1 MNNLDEFKKLNKC
14 EIVQIYND
22 QVIQF
27 INELEKI
34 VNELYK
40 NNIIN
45 NIIREDIIFYKN
57 IANTSIH
64 IVPNYNIESF
74 GKYIVRNSDVV
85 PAVMSKDLN
94 FILNYKFENDPSI
107 NKYKEKYKNNLE
119 IQDLIGIVKQTIEH
133 FTDENKD
140 IIFEYFQII
149 FQLTIIF
156 MSKM

>member
-1 MNNLDEFKKLNKC
+1 MNNLDELKKLNKS
-14 EIVQIYND
+14 EIVLIFND

-27 INELEKI
+27 INELEI
-34 VNELYK
+34 IINELYQ

-45 NIIREDIIFYKN
+45 NIIREDIIFFKN
-57 IANTSIH
+57 IATTTLQFTHSYI
-64 IVPNYNIESF
+64 IESF

-107 NKYKEKYKNNLE
+107 NKYKDKYKNNLE
-119 IQDLIGIVKQTIEH
+119 IQDLIGIVKQIIEH
-133 FTDENKD
+133 FTDENKN
-140 IIFEYFQII
+140 IMFEYFQIL